1 MDWLK
6 FNCEEVIG
14 ESNGLVYKMSGR
26 VYLLD
31 IEEKYTCA
39 SFDVLVTF
47 TTCLSS
53 TIISCPDIAALHL
66 RMKLTIKLAY
76 HS

>member
-1 MDWLK
+1 MH
-6 FNCEEVIG
+6 
-14 ESNGLVYKMSGR
+14 KMSGR

-53 TIISCPDIAALHL
+53 TIISCPDIATYAHEPSENET
-66 RMKLTIKLAY
+66 LTIKLAY